1 MYMNTLSKIKLT
13 PEEPIPATPPLPV
26 ETTLPDEA
34 QPTKKTL
41 FGFKPFPWKE
51 LLKSKNL
58 LVGACVMLI
67 VVAAYLNIRFSAPV
81 DPQVEQPQKQPD
93 NQTSGS
99 GDETNVLEE
108 DNYFA
113 VAVINRERVRDEALD
128 LLQTV
133 AESEDSTVEAREEAY
148 AEMSRIASE
157 ITYETNIENLIRS
170 KGFSE
175 CVAVMNGD
183 SVNIVVKTDGLS
195 VGEVSQIKEIV
206 YLTAGTAPDNIK
218 IIEKQ

>member
-1 MYMNTLSKIKLT
+1 MNTLSKIKLT
-13 PEEPIPATPPLPV
+13 PEEPIPATPPMSV
-26 ETTLPDEA
+26 EPALPD
-34 QPTKKTL
+34 QPEETKKRL
-41 FGFKPFPWKE
+41 FGWKPFPWKE

-58 LVGACVMLI
+58 LIGACVMLI
-67 VVAAYLNIRFSAPV
+67 VVAAYLNIRFSAPAAPPT
-81 DPQVEQPQKQPD
+81 DETQKPPE
-93 NQTSGS
+93 NQTSGT
-99 GDETNVLEE
+99 GDESDVMDES
-108 DNYFA
+108 NYFA

-170 KGFSE
+170 KGFAE

-183 SVNIVVKTDGLS
+183 NVNIVVKTDGLS

-206 YLTAGTAPDNIK
+206 YLTAGTYPENIK